1 MMPSQPSRQRHH
13 VRNEVEPYELD
24 PGKKNP
30 FLSID
35 DSKLVIT
42 YKPPGPRLHSS
53 DTTVGSIQANCAIPL
68 HRHVYYYELKVL
80 NAGQSGAIAIGFAP
94 GNFKLGRQPG
104 WEAGS
109 FGYHGDDGK
118 KFGGSSTGRGNNYG
132 PLFSYGDIVGAA
144 IDLNKCQ
151 IFFTKNGEKLKTAF
165 ENVQAAGM
173 FPTVGLHSPE
183 EKIEVNF
190 GRRPFAFDIERWC
203 DDQNAAQDAVI
214 SKHHVGSEVLHGLV
228 RSYLR
233 HYGYADSLA
242 AFDAVA
248 HQLPTHVTQNQQQDT
263 PLESQELQLRH
274 ALRKA
279 INSGD
284 VEAARKLLMTSRFAS
299 LLDTSDLQSM
309 SLEAP
314 PPAPENPPPDESSV
328 AVRGNSAGDCPT
340 GLNCPTD
347 LTGNGTF
354 HSAAADR
361 QSGLWAFDPATFM
374 QGGTES
380 EPSSDGSEDDGDPRD
395 GSPPGSASGSPPS
408 EWDAQED
415 DSESEPAGPEDMEVE
430 LRVGADRAA
439 SRIADNDVA
448 LHLACQQLVELVR
461 EKRIEEAVTFAQKEL
476 APLMKASPKH
486 AEIVATA
493 FGLIAYPCPADSPL
507 SSLLTHQKREATAD
521 IVNAAVLRAVA
532 AEATS
537 AKETPKK
544 KQATVAV
551 PLGRLRVGPAPR
563 NRNPTISMMRTIGLL
578 NGDAA
583 GGIQTPV
590 TARESQG
597 ATRPSGDLSS
607 SVHRQQQPPQSPLHT
622 VIAHLATV
630 QHHIYEA
637 NGNQGDPFSIE
648 SLLSRAAMPTAKPKT
663 A

>member
-1 MMPSQPSRQRHH
+1 MMPSHQSRQQQH
-13 VRNEVEPYELD
+13 VRNDVEPSELD
-24 PGKKNP
+24 AGKKNS

-42 YKPPGPRLHSS
+42 YKPPGPRLHTS

-68 HRHVYYYELKVL
+68 CRHVYYYELKVL

-109 FGYHGDDGK
+109 YGYHGDDGK

-144 IDLNKCQ
+144 MDLNKCQ

-242 AFDAVA
+242 AFEAVA
-248 HQLPTHVTQNQQQDT
+248 HQLPNNGAQNQQQAT

-274 ALRKA
+274 ALRQS

-284 VEAARKLLMTSRFAS
+284 IEAARKLLMTSKFAS
-299 LLDTSDLQSM
+299 LLDTSDLQSV

-314 PPAPENPPPDESSV
+314 PLPPESPPSDESSG
-328 AVRGNSAGDCPT
+328 AERGSSAGDCPT
-340 GLNCPTD
+340 G

-354 HSAAADR
+354 HSAAPYR
-361 QSGLWAFDPATFM
+361 QNELWTYAPPSFM
-374 QGGTES
+374 QGDSES
-380 EPSSDGSEDDGDPRD
+380 AGSDDGDPRD
-395 GSPPGSASGSPPS
+395 GSPSESPSDSPPS

-415 DSESEPAGPEDMEVE
+415 DSESEPSGPEDMEVE
-430 LRVGADRAA
+430 LASDAARAA

-448 LHLACQQLVELVR
+448 LHLTCQQLVELVR
-461 EKRIEEAVTFAQKEL
+461 EKRIEEAVTFARKEL

-486 AEIVATA
+486 AEIVATV

-507 SSLLTHQKREATAD
+507 CSLLSHQKREATAD
-521 IVNAAVLRAVA
+521 IVNAAVLTAIA

-537 AKETPKK
+537 AKKTPKE
-544 KQATVAV
+544 KQAAGGVSLSR
-551 PLGRLRVGPAPR
+551 PRGGPRALDTDR
-563 NRNPTISMMRTIGLL
+563 TSAMMRTIGLL
-578 NGDAA
+578 NGNAA
-583 GGIQTPV
+583 GGIQSPV
-590 TARESQG
+590 TARESRG
-597 ATRPSGDLSS
+597 ATRPGGDFSS
-607 SVHRQQQPPQSPLHT
+607 WVHRQQQPPQSPLHT

-630 QHHIYEA
+630 QQHIYEA

-648 SLLSRAAMPTAKPKT
+648 SLLSRAAMLASKPKT